1 MYIVCTL
8 GLSVLLCGV
17 CVCYFIIYIYIFFY
31 SRCYS
36 YRSSFSSR
44 AAWLRVSFIIHL
56 CVGMRCIV
64 ISYIYNCKLS
74 SPVVKTCN
82 RTIEMLSYPSN
93 SNNPNTLYTLMKRGR
108 VLSYTHTHIYHRY
121 VLSCMY
127 GI

>member
-1 MYIVCTL
+1 MYVHCVYTGFIGACMR
-8 GLSVLLCGV
+8 
-17 CVCYFIIYIYIFFY
+17 CVCAISLYIYLFY